1 MYDCILHIYESCC
14 QPYYRLNH
22 YPDSRK
28 TITRNDGI
36 DSHWDERWIVTQMAG
51 DEVDQGT
58 WGEAV
63 TVPIS

>member
-1 MYDCILHIYESCC
+1 MTVFSTYMKVAANL
-14 QPYYRLNH
+14 RLNH
-22 YPDSRK
+22 YPDSLK
-28 TITRNDGI
+28 TITRNDGM
-36 DSHWDERWIVTQMAG
+36 DSHWDERWTVTQMAD

>member
-1 MYDCILHIYESCC
+1 MTVFSTHMKVAANL
-14 QPYYRLNH
+14 QLNH
-22 YPDSRK
+22 YPDSLK
-28 TITRNDGI
+28 TITCNNGM
-36 DSHWDERWIVTQMAG
+36 DSHWDKRWTVTQMAG